1 MYRIAKSG
9 IVTTLVFQHSWLE
22 KYGWLVYSP
31 AAGGGICKYC
41 TLFASKNDKRK
52 YVGLLVI
59 KTFVNLVKAVGKD
72 GVLENYQNNQYHKYA
87 VQLGLLLIQHQKI
100 PERSMPYLISQANRQ
115 VYQKNTNLASDGIE
129 RRSVVHHTKPV
140 LLLQHLSVS
149 HCNSKFDEH
158 RRK

>member
-1 MYRIAKSG
+1 MYLIAKSG

-31 AAGGGICKYC
+31 AAGSGICKYC

-87 VQLGLLLIQHQKI
+87 VQLALLLIQHQKI

-115 VYQKNTNLASDGIE
+115 VYQKNTNLASDEIE

-140 LLLQHLSVS
+140 LLWQHPQQ
-149 HCNSKFDEH
+149 HH
-158 RRK
+158 RDRH